1 MSRAME
7 DPQGRTWRRDLEPCR
22 PEASPEQPRCRG
34 GWRCEDPHGLEVRWP
49 GAAAP
54 GGGLGKLPTPGPV
67 PCLPRPLLPAAAPFS
82 VPPLT
87 PVQVSQRR
95 ERAPAFHTCLP
106 PRAACP
112 APSSATP
119 APSQRGSPPGK
130 KAVLE
135 AETQVNCP

>member
-1 MSRAME
+1 M
-7 DPQGRTWRRDLEPCR
+7 
-22 PEASPEQPRCRG
+22 
-34 GWRCEDPHGLEVRWP
+34 GWKC
-49 GAAAP
+49 
-54 GGGLGKLPTPGPV
+54 GGLGLRPQVGGWARSPPPTPGPV

-119 APSQRGSPPGK
+119 APSQRGSPRGK